1 MIQKSIYI
9 LSSCCINMSITLIG
23 IIHHLLLVPLLFN
36 ILKYIFIRSLCVH
49 YKPPFN
55 TVQLLVLEFL
65 MFNENT
71 ELIPPSE
78 SSDIYTGNYNPT
90 EGIAL
95 ALVGIYFSNQRFW
108 A

>member
-1 MIQKSIYI
+1 
-9 LSSCCINMSITLIG
+9 
-23 IIHHLLLVPLLFN
+23 
-36 ILKYIFIRSLCVH
+36 
-49 YKPPFN
+49 
-55 TVQLLVLEFL
+55 

-108 A
+108 AEVSNLDQTRDTNTLYLFF

>member
-1 MIQKSIYI
+1 M
-9 LSSCCINMSITLIG
+9 CIR
-23 IIHHLLLVPLLFN
+23 
-36 ILKYIFIRSLCVH
+36 YLCVH
-49 YKPPFN
+49 SNPPFN

-71 ELIPPSE
+71 ELLPPNE

-95 ALVGIYFSNQRFW
+95 VLVGICFRNQLLLVEVSK
-108 A
+108 